1 MATKTMFDQIG
12 GQIPTAA
19 SFSQGMAFEFVHDA
33 TGQRDI
39 DAVRLGRIGNSG
51 TAWNAAS
58 GSEALLQLLNQVFQN
73 WDDIVSIQLRK
84 RYFIVLSRVFV

>member
-1 MATKTMFDQIG
+1 MATQAVFDQIR
-12 GQIPTAA
+12 GQISTAA

-51 TAWNAAS
+51 TARNAAS
-58 GSEALLQLLNQVFQN
+58 GCEALLQLLNQVFQD
-73 WDDIVSIQLRK
+73 WHDCVLILIRK
-84 RYFIVLSRVFV
+84 CYVIVLS